1 MVRVTNEEINAE
13 NLFGLAQTLWPINR
27 SITGEGFLMSL
38 KILMQNGFE
47 DMELVRTD
55 SGSKVFDWTVP
66 LVWNVREAYIRSPD
80 GSIICNF
87 QDNNLH
93 LVGYSIP
100 VNCKVSLS
108 DLQNHLYSLPEQPN
122 AIPYVTSYYEEL
134 WGFCISQD
142 QREELIPGDYE
153 VVIESTLESGSLIY
167 GELFIPGETEEEVL
181 ISTYLCHP
189 SMANNEISGPVVA
202 SALARWLKSLPSR
215 KYSYRFVVVPETIG
229 SICFI
234 NNNLENLKQKTVA
247 GFNVSCVG
255 DERTYS
261 FLPSRHGNTLSD
273 RAAKYALD
281 NFVESYQ
288 KYDWRDRGSDE
299 RQYCSPGV
307 DLPIA
312 SIMRSK
318 YGTYPEYHTSLDT
331 LGNVVTGDGLYGGF
345 QIIRSVLEIIE
356 INCKPIATNLCE
368 PQLGKRNLYP
378 KTSIKGNY
386 SKEVKML
393 QDILSW
399 CDGSNDL
406 IDMARI
412 LKTSIE
418 TVNSLVKVL
427 ASHNLIKFG

>member
-1 MVRVTNEEINAE
+1 MMKVMNKEINGE
-13 NLFGLAQTLWPINR
+13 NLFELAQTLWPINR
-27 SITGEGFLMSL
+27 SITGEGFLTSL
-38 KILMQNGFE
+38 KILMENGFE
-47 DMELVRTD
+47 EMKLVGTD

-66 LVWNVREAYIRSPD
+66 LVWNVRDAYIRSPD
-80 GSIICNF
+80 GSVICNF

-108 DLQNHLYSLPEQPN
+108 ELQNHLYSLPEQPN

-134 WGFCISQD
+134 WGFCISHD
-142 QREELIPGDYE
+142 QREKLIPGDYE
-153 VVIESTLESGSLIY
+153 VFIDSTLESGSLFY

-202 SALARWLKSLPSR
+202 SALARWIKSLPSR

-234 NNNLENLKQKTVA
+234 SNNLESLKKKTVA

-261 FLPSRHGNTLSD
+261 FLPSRNGNTLSD
-273 RAAKYALD
+273 RAAEYALD
-281 NFVESYQ
+281 NFVEAYQ

-318 YGTYPEYHTSLDT
+318 YGAYPEYHTSLDT
-331 LGNVVTGDGLYGGF
+331 LGNVVTKEGLYGGF
-345 QIIRSVLEIIE
+345 QIIRSILEIIE
-356 INCKPIATNLCE
+356 INCNPKVTNLCE

-378 KTSIKGNY
+378 KTSMKGNY
-386 SKEVKML
+386 SKEVKLL

-406 IDMARI
+406 INIARI
-412 LKTSIE
+412 LETSIHA
-418 TVNSLVKVL
+418 VNSAVKVL
-427 ASHNLIKFG
+427 ASHDLIEFC

>member
-1 MVRVTNEEINAE
+1 MMKVMNKEINGE
-13 NLFGLAQTLWPINR
+13 NLFELAQTLWPINR
-27 SITGEGFLMSL
+27 SITGEGFLTSL
-38 KILMQNGFE
+38 KILMENGFE
-47 DMELVRTD
+47 EMKLVGTN

-66 LVWNVREAYIRSPD
+66 LVWNVRDAYIRSPD
-80 GSIICNF
+80 GSVICNF

-108 DLQNHLYSLPEQPN
+108 ELQNHLYSLPEQPN

-134 WGFCISQD
+134 WGFCISHD
-142 QREELIPGDYE
+142 QREKLIPGDYE
-153 VVIESTLESGSLIY
+153 VFIDSTLESGSLFY

-202 SALARWLKSLPSR
+202 SALARWIKSLPSR

-234 NNNLENLKQKTVA
+234 SNNLESLKKKTVA

-261 FLPSRHGNTLSD
+261 FLPSRNGNTLSD
-273 RAAKYALD
+273 RAAEYALD
-281 NFVESYQ
+281 NFVEAYQ

-318 YGTYPEYHTSLDT
+318 YGAYPEYHTSLDT
-331 LGNVVTGDGLYGGF
+331 LGNVVTKEGLYGGF

-356 INCKPIATNLCE
+356 INCNPKVTNLCE

-378 KTSIKGNY
+378 KTSMKGNY
-386 SKEVKML
+386 SKEVKLL

-406 IDMARI
+406 INIARI
-412 LKTSIE
+412 LETSIHA
-418 TVNSLVKVL
+418 VNSAVKVL
-427 ASHNLIKFG
+427 ASHDLIEFC

>member
-281 NFVESYQ
+281 NFVESYK